1 MVVDPGGKLW
11 SITGWCLVPVFQRDF
26 GCCDALIGGGPALK
40 KVRPDP
46 AGESVVS
53 FASRAEPESE
63 IRREEH
69 DMAKRRKSTFER
81 LSTGQMNRSQR
92 RELGRRVAA
101 GDAGLAIVQANAGG
115 IDVGNESHFVAV
127 PPDRDTNPVREFGCW
142 TAALNEMAE
151 WLKSCRIDTVAM
163 QATGVYWIAL
173 YDVLEQH
180 GVRVV
185 LVNAQHTKNVPGRKT
200 DVQECQWL
208 MKLHTY
214 GLVRDSFRLQQDME
228 YVRTIWRVRD
238 RHVKEAGREVQH
250 MQKALTKMNVQ
261 LANVISDVS
270 GVSGQAI
277 VTAVLKGERDP
288 YKLADLADYRVKA
301 SREEVA
307 RSLEGNWRAD
317 VLFELQQAVD
327 SYHFAHRQM
336 RECDEKL
343 TFYLVSLPTRMLEI
357 PVPSKGAPETP
368 ESPAQK
374 RKKAKKPRDNE
385 PRMDMKGELKR
396 ICGVDLTSIDGIN
409 VMTAFTVLSEVGTD
423 MARFKDEDH
432 FSSWMGLAPSK
443 DISSGKIVGRGKK
456 KVKNRVA
463 VVLRTAATTL
473 LESDT
478 HLGARYRHLRRQLPT
493 HKAAVKAMARYLAVL
508 IYRLLTKGEAWVDR
522 GARQFEQRRTQ
533 REMVSLQTKAKA
545 KGFTLVPLAEAR

>member
-1 MVVDPGGKLW
+1 
-11 SITGWCLVPVFQRDF
+11 
-26 GCCDALIGGGPALK
+26 
-40 KVRPDP
+40 
-46 AGESVVS
+46 
-53 FASRAEPESE
+53 
-63 IRREEH
+63 
-69 DMAKRRKSTFER
+69 MAKRKMSTFER
-81 LSTGQMNRSQR
+81 LSTGQMNRAQR

-101 GDAGLAIVQANAGG
+101 SDPGLTIVHPNAGG

-127 PPDRDTNPVREFGCW
+127 PADRDANPVREFGCW

-180 GVRVV
+180 GIRVV
-185 LVNAQHTKNVPGRKT
+185 LVNARHTKNVPGRKT

-214 GLVRDSFRLQQDME
+214 GLMRDSFRLQQDME
-228 YVRTIWRVRD
+228 YLRTIWRVRD
-238 RHVKEAGREVQH
+238 RHVKEAGQEVQH
-250 MQKALTKMNVQ
+250 MQKALTKMNIQ
-261 LANVISDVS
+261 LANVISDIS

-317 VLFELQQAVD
+317 VLFELKQAVD
-327 SYHFAHRQM
+327 SYHFARRQM
-336 RECDEKL
+336 EECDEKL
-343 TFYLVSLPTRMLEI
+343 SLYLVSLPTRMLAI
-357 PVPSKGAPETP
+357 PAESNDAPQTA
-368 ESPAQK
+368 AQK
-374 RKKAKKPRDNE
+374 RKKAKKPRGNE
-385 PRMDMKGELKR
+385 PRTDMKEELKR

-409 VMTAFTVLSEVGTD
+409 VMTAFTVISEIGTD
-423 MARFKDEDH
+423 MSRFQDEDH
-432 FSSWMGLAPSK
+432 LTSWMGLAPSN

-493 HKAAVKAMARYLAVL
+493 FKAAVKAMARYLAVL
-508 IYRLLTKGEAWVDR
+508 IYHLLTKGEQWVDR
-522 GARQFEQRRTQ
+522 GAAQFERRRTE
-533 REMVSLQTKAKA
+533 RELANLSSRARA
-545 KGFTLVPLAEAR
+545 NGFKLIPIAEAS